1 MTPPTGVEGFAG
13 DVKPLGI
20 RENTRGLFSKY
31 VGCALSPGCPAP
43 EKHATKDSFLRSA
56 ACSGV
61 FCRCFWKEHDARR
74 TRRVPGV
81 GGRTVTGRLQP
92 IDSFA
97 VAAANPSSCQPLSN
111 APTRSAALASAAPSA
126 LAALIFFFNL
136 WRYGLWEPD
145 EARYAEI
152 AREMVSGGSLV
163 IPHLNYVIYVEK
175 PPLLYWF
182 TSLSFA
188 IFGISE
194 FAARLFVALFGV
206 IGVAATAWFAAR
218 CFGKRHAL
226 LSGGILATIPLYAT
240 MAQVLTTDVMLT
252 TFVTIANFA
261 LFLHWRESGRWCWL
275 GYGAIAFGVLTK
287 GPVAIILPVVALLAF
302 LIWERDWRGVIARF
316 RVLGGLGLVVVI
328 SAPWFITMIV
338 RVPGYFDFYF
348 VGEHLRR
355 AFEVSYSHGEPFYFY
370 VPVLLGGLLPWSL
383 LVPFLTWRRL
393 EPNPARRFCVTAV
406 VTTSVVFSGASAKL
420 IPYILPALP
429 PIAILIADGIISCAW
444 PPGAHGRAVSRPD
457 SRILAESGPLLGIL
471 GALAIAAGIFAPRF
485 GSPYPL
491 YVQRAL
497 LGVGGVLV
505 AGGAIVT
512 ALFLGRLKGAGIA
525 ALVLTMAL
533 ALMGAS
539 WARVEAE
546 PLRSYA
552 ILAREIA
559 LRAPDATVIC
569 YHRYVQALPFYTR
582 KRVVLVGART
592 ELGFGSRLAP
602 EAGEYFLRNDVDL
615 LRLWQTPGRKVLVL
629 DETDLA
635 RLKEQLGAF
644 TVIGAEFHKRAIEKP
659 GERADRE

>member
-1 MTPPTGVEGFAG
+1 MKFGATSADAG
-13 DVKPLGI
+13 
-20 RENTRGLFSKY
+20 R
-31 VGCALSPGCPAP
+31 LS
-43 EKHATKDSFLRSA
+43 
-56 ACSGV
+56 
-61 FCRCFWKEHDARR
+61 RR
-74 TRRVPGV
+74 
-81 GGRTVTGRLQP
+81 RTVTSSVESL
-92 IDSFA
+92 DSFA
-97 VAAANPSSCQPLSN
+97 VAAANPRFRQP
-111 APTRSAALASAAPSA
+111 APTAPTPNAVLASAAPTA
-126 LAALIFFFNL
+126 LAAVIFFFNL

-182 TSLSFA
+182 TALSFA
-188 IFGISE
+188 VFGVNQ

-206 IGVAATAWFAAR
+206 LGVAATAWFAAR

-226 LSGGILATIPLYAT
+226 VAGGILATIPLYAT
-240 MAQVLTTDVMLT
+240 IAQVLTTDAMLT
-252 TFVTIANFA
+252 TFVTIANYA
-261 LFLHWRESGRWCWL
+261 LFLHWREGGRWCWL
-275 GYGAIAFGVLTK
+275 GYVAIALGVLTK
-287 GPVAIILPVVALLAF
+287 GPVAILLPMLGLIAF
-302 LIWERDWRGVIARF
+302 LIWERDWRGAITRF
-316 RVLGGLGLVVVI
+316 RVLGGLGLVVAV

-355 AFEVSYSHGEPFYFY
+355 AFQASYSHGEPFYFY
-370 VPVLLGGLLPWSL
+370 VPVLLAGLLPWSL

-393 EPNPARRFCVTAV
+393 EPNPARRFCVAAA
-406 VTTSVVFSGASAKL
+406 VTTSVVFSSASAKL
-420 IPYILPALP
+420 IPYILPAVP

-444 PPGAHGRAVSRPD
+444 PRGAKGPAVAPPD

-471 GALAIAAGIFAPRF
+471 GALAIAAGLFAARF

-491 YVQRAL
+491 YMQRAL

-512 ALFLGRLKGAGIA
+512 ALFLGGRSGGGIT

-539 WARVEAE
+539 WARIEAE

-552 ILAREIA
+552 ALAREIA
-559 LRAPDATVIC
+559 LRAPDAPVIC

-582 KRVVLVGART
+582 KRVALVGART

-602 EAGEYFLRNDVDL
+602 EAGEYFLSNDAEL
-615 LRLWQTPGRKVLVL
+615 LRLWHTGGEKVLVL
-629 DETDLA
+629 DEADLA
-635 RLKEQLGAF
+635 RLREQLGPF
-644 TVIGAEFHKRAIEKP
+644 SVIAAEFHKRAIEKA
-659 GERADRE
+659 GERTDRE

>member
-1 MTPPTGVEGFAG
+1 
-13 DVKPLGI
+13 
-20 RENTRGLFSKY
+20 
-31 VGCALSPGCPAP
+31 
-43 EKHATKDSFLRSA
+43 
-56 ACSGV
+56 
-61 FCRCFWKEHDARR
+61 
-74 TRRVPGV
+74 
-81 GGRTVTGRLQP
+81 VTGSLQSV
-92 IDSFA
+92 DSFA
-97 VAAANPSSCQPLSN
+97 VAAANPDSRQPPSN
-111 APTRSAALASAAPSA
+111 APAQNAVLASAAPAA

-163 IPHLNYVIYVEK
+163 VPHLNYVIYVEK
-175 PPLLYWF
+175 PALLYWL

-188 IFGISE
+188 IFGVNE

-206 IGVAATAWFAAR
+206 LGVGGTAWFAAR

-226 LSGGILATIPLYAT
+226 VAGGILATIPLYAT
-240 MAQVLTTDVMLT
+240 MAQVLTTDMMLT

-261 LFLHWRESGRWCWL
+261 LFLHWREGGRWCWL
-275 GYGAIAFGVLTK
+275 GYVAIALGVLTK
-287 GPVAIILPVVALLAF
+287 GPVAIILPLLGILAF
-302 LIWERDWRGVIARF
+302 LIWEREWRGSIARF

-328 SAPWFITMIV
+328 SAPWFITMMV

-355 AFEVSYSHGEPFYFY
+355 AFQVSYSHGEPFYFY
-370 VPVLLGGLLPWSL
+370 VPVLLAGLLPWSL

-393 EPNPARRFCVTAV
+393 EPNPARRFCVAAA
-406 VTTSVVFSGASAKL
+406 VTTGVVFSCASAKL
-420 IPYILPALP
+420 IPYILPATP

-444 PPGAHGRAVSRPD
+444 PSGSQGRAVGPPD

-471 GALAIAAGIFAPRF
+471 GAVAIAAGIFATRF
-485 GSPYPL
+485 ASPYPM

-505 AGGAIVT
+505 VGGAIVT
-512 ALFLGRLKGAGIA
+512 ALFLGGLNGAGIT
-525 ALVLTMAL
+525 ALILTMAF

-539 WARVEAE
+539 WARIEAE

-552 ILAREIA
+552 GLARAIA

-569 YHRYVQALPFYTR
+569 YHRYVQALPFYTG
-582 KRVVLVGART
+582 KRAVLVGART

-602 EAGEYFLRNDVDL
+602 DADEYFLRNDADL
-615 LRLWQTPGRKVLVL
+615 LRLWQTAGGKVLVL

-635 RLKEQLGAF
+635 RLSEQLGAF
-644 TVIGAEFHKRAIEKP
+644 RVIGAEFHKRAIEKL
-659 GERADRE
+659 GDRADRE

>member
-1 MTPPTGVEGFAG
+1 
-13 DVKPLGI
+13 
-20 RENTRGLFSKY
+20 
-31 VGCALSPGCPAP
+31 
-43 EKHATKDSFLRSA
+43 
-56 ACSGV
+56 
-61 FCRCFWKEHDARR
+61 
-74 TRRVPGV
+74 
-81 GGRTVTGRLQP
+81 
-92 IDSFA
+92 
-97 VAAANPSSCQPLSN
+97 VAAANPGSRQPPSP
-111 APTRSAALASAAPSA
+111 APTPNAVLASAAPSA

-163 IPHLNYVIYVEK
+163 IPHLNYVVYVEK

-182 TSLSFA
+182 TALSFA
-188 IFGISE
+188 VFGINE

-206 IGVAATAWFAAR
+206 LGVAATAWFAAR

-226 LSGGILATIPLYAT
+226 VAGGILATIPLYAT
-240 MAQVLTTDVMLT
+240 MAQVLTTDMMLT

-261 LFLHWRESGRWCWL
+261 LFLHWREGGRWCWL
-275 GYGAIAFGVLTK
+275 GYVAMALGVLTK
-287 GPVAIILPVVALLAF
+287 GPVAIILPLLALLAS
-302 LIWERDWRGVIARF
+302 LIWEREWRGLMARF
-316 RVLGGLGLVVVI
+316 RVLGGLGLVVAI

-355 AFEVSYSHGEPFYFY
+355 VFQESYSHGEPFYFY
-370 VPVLLGGLLPWSL
+370 VPVLLAGLLPWSL

-393 EPNPARRFCVTAV
+393 EPNPARRFCVAAGVTTAV
-406 VTTSVVFSGASAKL
+406 VFSCASAKL
-420 IPYILPALP
+420 IPYVLPAVP
-429 PIAILIADGIISCAW
+429 PIAILIADGLISCAW
-444 PPGAHGRAVSRPD
+444 PVGTQERGVRPPD

-471 GALAIAAGIFAPRF
+471 GAVAIGAGIFAARF

-491 YVQRAL
+491 YVQPAL
-497 LGVGGVLV
+497 LGVGGMLV

-512 ALFLGRLKGAGIA
+512 ALFLARLNGAGIT
-525 ALVLTMAL
+525 ALVLTMAF

-539 WARVEAE
+539 WARIGAE

-552 ILAREIA
+552 VLAREIA

-602 EAGEYFLRNDVDL
+602 EAGEYFLRNDADL
-615 LRLWQTPGRKVLVL
+615 LRLWQTPGEKVLVL

-635 RLKEQLGAF
+635 RLSEQLGAF
-644 TVIGAEFHKRAIEKP
+644 SVIGAEFHKRAIEKP
-659 GERADRE
+659 GERAERE